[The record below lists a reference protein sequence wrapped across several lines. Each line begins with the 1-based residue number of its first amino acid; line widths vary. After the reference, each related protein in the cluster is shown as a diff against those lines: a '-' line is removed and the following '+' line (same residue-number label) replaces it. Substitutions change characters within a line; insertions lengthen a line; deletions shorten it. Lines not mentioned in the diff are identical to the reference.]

1 MSTGQR
7 TIVKYSICFKQ
18 KVVKEI
24 EDEGLSIQESSRRYG
39 IKGGSTVQK
48 WIKKFGK
55 YHLLNKVI
63 RIETME
69 EKDRIKQLEEENKKL
84 KIALAD
90 SLMEKRCLEVVIE
103 EGDKQFNLGLK
114 KKLEELV
121 LGGSKKNMQ

>member
-24 EDEGLSIQESSRRYG
+24 EDEGLSLQDASRRYG

-48 WIKKFGK
+48 WIRKFGK

-63 RIETME
+63 RIETMD

-84 KIALAD
+84 KLALAD
-90 SLMEKRCLEVVIE
+90 SVMEKRCLEVVIE
-103 EGDKQFNLGLK
+103 EGDRQFNLGLK
-114 KKLEELV
+114 KKLEEIV
-121 LGGSKKNMQ
+121 SGVSKRNIK

>member
-1 MSTGQR
+1 MSTGPR

-18 KVVKEI
+18 KVVQEI
-24 EDEGLSIQESSRRYG
+24 EDEGLSIQQVSRRYG
-39 IKGGSTVQK
+39 IKGGSTVHK
-48 WIKKFGK
+48 WLKKFGK

-63 RIETME
+63 RIESMD

-103 EGDKQFNLGLK
+103 EGDKQYNMGLK
-114 KKLEELV
+114 KKLEEIVSNGL
-121 LGGSKKNMQ
+121 KNNTM